1 MSEAAIRLLEQ
12 RRDHSI
18 ADLIA
23 LDKQLETGEIDRASA
38 ERLRRRYEAD
48 VADALA
54 AIDTARAIVP
64 AGRSIKR
71 VWAGVIV
78 FALAAGAVVF
88 ALTQAVQPRDDT
100 GPLSGVAADVV
111 TDGVDLSTV
120 TTDEMEA
127 VVAANPDVVPMRL
140 ALARRY
146 VEAGDFSTALPHYMY
161 VLDRGPNAE
170 ALMYV
175 GWMTYLS
182 GDAATGEALLVR
194 SLDMVPDVVLAQW
207 FLANVRYTGLG
218 DTAGALPLLQQVV
231 DSGEAPPDVVDEAQ
245 TMIDQ
250 AASGP

>member
-71 VWAGVIV
+71 VWAGGI
-78 FALAAGAVVF
+78 VF

-194 SLDMVPDVVLAQW
+194 SLDMAPDVVLAQW